1 MVMIAIAA
9 GFVIWY
15 EVTQRT
21 EDSFPE
27 TVLAVARDMGSMIV
41 SIASLN
47 LVLVEILSMLS
58 RQFDKW
64 LSDRQRAEGRAEGL
78 TQGRV
83 EERAEWVAWTNR
95 QREALAK
102 GEPFDEPSPAEK
114 ETADIK
120 G

>member
-41 SIASLN
+41 SIAGLN
-47 LVLVEILSMLS
+47 LVLVEIFSMLS

-64 LSDRQRAEGRAEGL
+64 LSDRQRAEGL

-83 EERAEWVAWTNR
+83 EERDAEWVAWTNR

-102 GEPFDEPSPAEK
+102 GEPFDEPSPVEK

>member
-78 TQGRV
+78 TQGRTQG
-83 EERAEWVAWTNR
+83 RT
-95 QREALAK
+95 
-102 GEPFDEPSPAEK
+102 
-114 ETADIK
+114 
-120 G
+120 

>member
-1 MVMIAIAA
+1 
-9 GFVIWY
+9 
-15 EVTQRT
+15 
-21 EDSFPE
+21 
-27 TVLAVARDMGSMIV
+27 MGSMIV
-41 SIASLN
+41 SIAGLN

-64 LSDRQRAEGRAEGL
+64 LSDRQRAEGRA
-78 TQGRV
+78 

>member
-1 MVMIAIAA
+1 
-9 GFVIWY
+9 
-15 EVTQRT
+15 
-21 EDSFPE
+21 
-27 TVLAVARDMGSMIV
+27 MGSMIV
-41 SIASLN
+41 SIAGLN